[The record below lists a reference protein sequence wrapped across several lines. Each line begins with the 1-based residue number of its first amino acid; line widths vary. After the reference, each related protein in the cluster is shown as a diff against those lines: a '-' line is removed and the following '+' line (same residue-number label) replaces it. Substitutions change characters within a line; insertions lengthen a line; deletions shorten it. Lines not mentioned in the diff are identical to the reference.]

1 MKFYDLFHTCTNTL
15 GGLFYNYGQ
24 ALLPTT
30 TLIQKLKAASMQNGF
45 ENNIRFPQK
54 FVDRH
59 QKIEITSVKV

>member
-1 MKFYDLFHTCTNTL
+1 M

-30 TLIQKLKAASMQNGF
+30 TSVQELKAASMQNGL

>member
-1 MKFYDLFHTCTNTL
+1 MHTCANTL

-30 TLIQKLKAASMQNGF
+30 TIQELKAASMENGL
-45 ENNIRFPQK
+45 ENNIRFPEK

-59 QKIEITSVKV
+59 QKIKITSVKV

>member
-1 MKFYDLFHTCTNTL
+1 MKFYYLFHTCTNTL

-30 TLIQKLKAASMQNGF
+30 TSIQKLKAASMQNGL

>member
-30 TLIQKLKAASMQNGF
+30 TSIQELKAASMQNGF